1 MVCSHCLFFFLT
13 VIIIERMLL
22 FFIMGIIPV
31 EMQFEPKIPVA
42 ESSQVCYTLL
52 ACGVSSWNRLLCAFD
67 GATVVDCAEVQSN
80 NHHPN
85 CLSHLYAL
93 RLNRQNCRILKPIEV
108 AYLMS
113 EQVKHFALP
122 CRNRKSERRFMKQKL
137 KTHKAMAKR
146 VKITG
151 SGKIMRR
158 KVALSHL
165 RRNKSPHSVRSMD
178 KNFPLATAVK
188 RRMKRLLPYSF

>member
-1 MVCSHCLFFFLT
+1 MCRSDWAKFS
-13 VIIIERMLL
+13 
-22 FFIMGIIPV
+22 
-31 EMQFEPKIPVA
+31 VA

-52 ACGVSSWNRLLCAFD
+52 ACGVSSRNRLLCAFD

-93 RLNRQNCRILKPIEV
+93 RLNRQNCRILKTIKIACLV
-108 AYLMS
+108 S
-113 EQVKHFALP
+113 EQVKHVTLP
-122 CRNRKSERRFMKQKL
+122 RRNRKTESRVMKQKL

-158 KVALSHL
+158 KVALNHL

-178 KNFPLATAVK
+178 KDFQLATADT